1 MRFTFASVMFV
12 VVAALFTI
20 FTAEAAAI
28 PSPQARSP
36 EQPVEVVTRAVPESG
51 PIVAARMHARDFHAH
66 VRSAG
71 SVDSAVSVEKR
82 GRVHARDFQWGWL
95 QKLFEGFDHE
105 RQEIIFWIVLC
116 IE

>member
-20 FTAEAAAI
+20 FTAEAAAV
-28 PSPQARSP
+28 PRPEARAP

-66 VRSAG
+66 VRSPA
-71 SVDSAVSVEKR
+71 SVDSAISVEKR
-82 GRVHARDFQWGWL
+82 GRAHARDFRAD
-95 QKLFEGFDHE
+95 EVVTE
-105 RQEIIFWIVLC
+105 VVPRI
-116 IE
+116 

>member
-20 FTAEAAAI
+20 FTAEAAAV
-28 PSPQARSP
+28 PRPQARAP

-51 PIVAARMHARDFHAH
+51 PIVAK
-66 VRSAG
+66 
-71 SVDSAVSVEKR
+71 SVDVFMPETFAQFER
-82 GRVHARDFQWGWL
+82 GYRMGWL
-95 QKLFEGFDHE
+95 QKLFEGFDHG
-105 RQEIIFWIVLC
+105 RRKIVLWIVSC